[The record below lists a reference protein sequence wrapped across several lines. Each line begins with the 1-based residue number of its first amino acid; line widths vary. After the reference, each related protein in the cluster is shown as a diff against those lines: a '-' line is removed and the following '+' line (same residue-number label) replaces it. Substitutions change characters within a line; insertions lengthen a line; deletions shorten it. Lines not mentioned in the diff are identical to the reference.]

1 MACAKTELCIF
12 DSAMPQIVVENACF
26 QEIFPMNAINTNS
39 SPDIEF
45 NITASQTDYLDLND
59 TLLYVKL
66 KVTDKEGKDLA
77 KDVVVTPAQY
87 TFYTLFKDA
96 ILTLNSDRIEGGN
109 GTYMYKALIEN
120 MITYAC
126 DVKDTNMNSVGYEA
140 DEEDRKKWIA
150 ESKLFEMCGPLQ
162 FDFFDQPK
170 YLIPGVNVNIRL
182 QRTKPGFSLNTGDKN
197 LDLKIQLQEAKL
209 MVRRV
214 KVDPSVLMGHQ
225 VGLNSK
231 NAIYPIRKSQV
242 VRYTISKGSSV
253 FFKDQIFGDLRLPK
267 FVLVTFQSTSQ
278 NIGTFSE
285 DCSYFKHFNVTNL
298 TLSRNTDYRE
308 SYTQDFS
315 KNLYTMSYVQSIIR
329 NMGLLEKNL
338 SCGISQKDFKDYCPF
353 FTFVLAPDF
362 DIHTKQLP
370 KQGNLQLDIK
380 FGEALPESA
389 VAIIYGVFDDEI
401 QINKNRTIIF

>member
-1 MACAKTELCIF
+1 MACAKSELCIF
-12 DSAMPQIVVENACF
+12 DTALPQVVVENACF
-26 QEIFPMNAINTNS
+26 QEIFPMNTINTGS

-59 TLLYVKL
+59 TLLYVQI
-66 KVTDKEGKDLA
+66 KVTDKDGKDLA
-77 KDVVVTPAQY
+77 KDADVTPAQF
-87 TFYTLFKDA
+87 TFYSLFKDA

-126 DVKDTNMNSVGYEA
+126 DVKDTNLGSVGYDTEA
-140 DEEDRKKWIA
+140 DDRKKWIA
-150 ESKLFEMCGPLQ
+150 ESKTFEMCGPLQ

-182 QRTKPGFSLNTGDKN
+182 QRSKPGYSLNSKN
-197 LDLKIQLQEAKL
+197 AEFKLSFIDAKL
-209 MVRRV
+209 LVRRV

-225 VGLNSK
+225 VGLNTK
-231 NAIYPIRKSQV
+231 NAIYPIRKTQL
-242 VRYTISKGSSV
+242 VRYTIAKGSSV

-278 NIGTFSE
+278 NIGAFTAN
-285 DCSYFKHFNVTNL
+285 CSLFKHFKATNI

-308 SYTQDFS
+308 SYTQDFD
-315 KNLYTMSYVQSIIR
+315 KNSYTLSYVQSIIR
-329 NMGLLEKNL
+329 NLGLLEKNL
-338 SCGISQKDFKDYCPF
+338 SVGISINDFKEFYPF

-362 DIHTKQLP
+362 DIQTKQLP

-380 FGEALPESA
+380 FAEALPESA
-389 VAIIYGVFDDEI
+389 VAIIYGIFDDEI